1 MRGNKWQLF
10 KMDLSFTLYM
20 IMDIATYGL
29 LGVLVFNPYYAA
41 TIVEFYSFVKEKYID
56 NKCERYELLNDKYLL
71 ENKKDL
77 ECYPGVTRKE
87 KKKMEEKKGKKE
99 GRKKWKKGLTVCLSF
114 LAGAGLA
121 GWVVYKHKDV
131 IAAVLEGSKLPKGT
145 KMSTRIGVKF
155 ARTAVTT
162 VQDFCTA
169 VLNKVKGLFQAKAA

>member
-1 MRGNKWQLF
+1 MGLIKKVVIGKALA
-10 KMDLSFTLYM
+10 DL
-20 IMDIATYGL
+20 
-29 LGVLVFNPYYAA
+29 VK
-41 TIVEFYSFVKEKYID
+41 KEKQ
-56 NKCERYELLNDKYLL
+56 K
-71 ENKKDL
+71 
-77 ECYPGVTRKE
+77 KE
-87 KKKMEEKKGKKE
+87 KKKMEEKKEKKE